1 MRAANQFAD
10 AATGVVY
17 VHASPAAV
25 CPHVEWALSSTLQAR
40 ANLKWTPQPAM
51 PGQLRAV
58 TNWIGP
64 VGTGAQLAN
73 ALRSWSVLRFEVT
86 EDPSAGVDGHRWC
99 HTPQLGL
106 WSGAMSANGDVMVG
120 EMRLRAL
127 MAAGADTLAAEL
139 DSVLGTA
146 WDEALEPYRDGG
158 DTAEVSWLSGSRG
171 RRGRRIFSAAGHRR
185 HLDRQ
190 RAGIFTV
197 GVGVDAGG
205 VDADS
210 CARGPS

>member
-1 MRAANQFAD
+1 MMRASNQFAD
-10 AATGVVY
+10 ATTGVVY
-17 VHASPAAV
+17 IHASPAAV
-25 CPHVEWALSSTLQAR
+25 CPHVEWALSSTLSAR

-58 TNWIGP
+58 TNWVGP

-86 EDPSAGVDGHRWC
+86 EDPSEGVDGHRWC

-120 EMRLRAL
+120 ELRLRSM
-127 MAAGADTLAAEL
+127 MASGADTLAAEL

-146 WDEALEPYRDGG
+146 WDEALEAYRGGG
-158 DTAEVSWLSGSRG
+158 DTGEVSWLNR
-171 RRGRRIFSAAGHRR
+171 
-185 HLDRQ
+185 
-190 RAGIFTV
+190 
-197 GVGVDAGG
+197 GVG
-205 VDADS
+205 
-210 CARGPS
+210 

>member
-1 MRAANQFAD
+1 MRASNQFAD

-17 VHASPAAV
+17 IHASPAAV
-25 CPHVEWALSSTLQAR
+25 CPHVEWALSSTLSAR

-58 TNWIGP
+58 TNWVGP

-120 EMRLRAL
+120 EQRLRTL
-127 MAAGADTLAAEL
+127 MAGGADMLAAEL

-146 WDEALEPYRDGG
+146 WDESLRALPRRRRD
-158 DTAEVSWLSGSRG
+158 
-171 RRGRRIFSAAGHRR
+171 RRGQLAQSGRGLIQPRVTGSGNASGPVRRACG
-185 HLDRQ
+185 
-190 RAGIFTV
+190 
-197 GVGVDAGG
+197 
-205 VDADS
+205 
-210 CARGPS
+210 

>member
-17 VHASPAAV
+17 IHASPAAV
-25 CPHVEWALSSTLQAR
+25 CPHVEWALSSTLSAR
-40 ANLKWTPQPAM
+40 ANLKWTAQPAM

-106 WSGAMSANGDVMVG
+106 WSGAMSANGDVIVG

-127 MAAGADTLAAEL
+127 MASGADMLAAEL
-139 DSVLGTA
+139 DSVLGTRVGRRA
-146 WDEALEPYRDGG
+146 RALPRRRRHRRGQLAEP
-158 DTAEVSWLSGSRG
+158 GSRVADDIQSG
-171 RRGRRIFSAAGHRR
+171 RGVRIFSAPGTADTSTGSGH
-185 HLDRQ
+185 
-190 RAGIFTV
+190 AY
-197 GVGVDAGG
+197 
-205 VDADS
+205 S
-210 CARGPS
+210 PSA

>member
-10 AATGVVY
+10 AAMGVVY
-17 VHASPAAV
+17 IHASPAAV
-25 CPHVEWALSSTLQAR
+25 CPHVEWALSSTLSAR
-40 ANLKWTPQPAM
+40 ANLKWTAQPAM

-58 TNWIGP
+58 TNWLGP

-86 EDPSAGVDGHRWC
+86 EDPTAGVDGHRWC

-106 WSGAMSANGDVMVG
+106 WRGAMSANGDVMVG
-120 EMRLRAL
+120 EMRLRT
-127 MAAGADTLAAEL
+127 MMESGADTLAAEL

-158 DTAEVSWLSGSRG
+158 DGAEVSWLSRGVGEPSTLSRG
-171 RRGRRIFSAAGHRR
+171 VGWSRRGPCWISRRTAAVVRGPR
-185 HLDRQ
+185 LDR
-190 RAGIFTV
+190 RTCRSSIL
-197 GVGVDAGG
+197 
-205 VDADS
+205 
-210 CARGPS
+210 R